1 MKLNWTIR
9 TKLLSLSTLILLLT
23 GITLSVIS
31 YRSATRS
38 GAGLVHSALS
48 SKLEGDILSAHNYV
62 RLDYGSITMSDG
74 NLVDEHM
81 TPIDNRFELVDKL
94 QKDLGVVAT
103 IFVKHGMDFRRIT
116 TNIRTSAGERAVG
129 TMLGTDSAA
138 FDPVTKGQR
147 FIGQASILGKNHL
160 CVYDPILD
168 ADDNVI
174 GILFLGVSDE
184 EQNAMI
190 RSGMHQMLTTIGIA
204 FCVVFVLAFA
214 ALYGMSQLIS
224 RPIIET
230 TAMLKDIAQGEGDL
244 TRRLNVSSGDE
255 VGELARWFNVFI
267 EKVHNII
274 RDVHSSTDTLSHA
287 LKQLNAASAE
297 IAANSENMSHQANTV
312 SAATEESN
320 ANINSISSAAEQMS
334 SSMSVVASA
343 VEELS
348 ASISEVTRACQKE
361 SDIAERAQN
370 EAEQAR
376 QLMQGLAEAGTS
388 IGRIVDLIQQIAG
401 QTNLL
406 ALNAT
411 IEAASAGDA
420 GKGFAVVANEVKD
433 LARQTATATDDI
445 RRQVE
450 SMQESTRRAVEAI
463 QTTSNVVGEVNHL
476 SHSIVTTIREQD
488 VAVGEIARSVSGAN
502 DGARD
507 VARNVAESASAL
519 NDVAQSIAKVNE
531 AVSETAHGINQANE
545 SADELFQLA
554 STLSAIVK
562 QFRI

>member
-1 MKLNWTIR
+1 MKVNWTIR
-9 TKLLSLSTLILLLT
+9 AKILTLSTSILMIT
-23 GITLSVIS
+23 GITLSFIS

-38 GAGLVHSALS
+38 GSGLVHSALT
-48 SKLEGDILSAHNYV
+48 SKLEGDIHSAHNYL
-62 RLDYGSITMSDG
+62 RLHYGTIAMSNG
-74 NLVDEHM
+74 KLVDAQGN
-81 TPIDNRFELVDKL
+81 PIENRFEMVDEL
-94 QKDLGVVAT
+94 QMDLGVVAT
-103 IFVKHGMDFRRIT
+103 LFVKDGRDFRRIA
-116 TNIRTSAGERAVG
+116 TNIRTTSGERAVG

-138 FDPVTKGQR
+138 YEPVMNGR
-147 FIGQASILGKNHL
+147 RYIGDASILGQNHL
-160 CVYDPILD
+160 CVYDPLLD
-168 ADDNVI
+168 SDDRPI
-174 GILFLGVSDE
+174 GILFLGVPDE
-184 EQNAMI
+184 EQKAMI
-190 RSGMHQMLTTIGIA
+190 QAGMREMLTTIGIA
-204 FCVVFVLAFA
+204 FGIVLIGGAA
-214 ALYGMSQLIS
+214 ALFGMTQLIT
-224 RPIIET
+224 RPILQT
-230 TAMLKDIAQGEGDL
+230 TFMLKDIAQGEGDL
-244 TRRLNVSSGDE
+244 TKRLHIQSKDE
-255 VGELARWFNVFI
+255 VGELAYWFNVFVERI
-267 EKVHNII
+267 HHII
-274 RDVHSSTDTLSHA
+274 RDVHGSTQTLSHA
-287 LKQLNAASAE
+287 LGQLNSASSE
-297 IAANSENMSHQANTV
+297 IASNSDNMTQQASTV
-312 SAATEESN
+312 SAATEQSN
-320 ANINSISSAAEQMS
+320 ANINSISSAAEEMS
-334 SSMSVVASA
+334 ASMNVVASA

-370 EAEQAR
+370 EADQAR
-376 QLMQGLAEAGTS
+376 QLMQGLSEAGAS
-388 IGRIVDLIQQIAG
+388 IGKIVDLIQQIAG

-450 SMQESTRRAVEAI
+450 SMQESTRRAVDAI

-476 SHSIVTTIREQD
+476 SHSIVTTIQEQD

-519 NDVAQSIAKVNE
+519 TEVAESITKVNE
-531 AVSETAHGINQANE
+531 AVSETAHGINQVNQ

-562 QFRI
+562 QFKI